1 MKVILQNKLKEEA
14 KEDSQQA
21 AVRILLEYSK

>member
-1 MKVILQNKLKEEA
+1 MKVILQNKLKEKA
-14 KEDSQQA
+14 QEDSQQA